1 MRVVLQCCLGL
12 LILLPIMAQAES
24 AEPLSPQ
31 VLYQAVQSGQYDHLT
46 VRELRELFATQAVV
60 PCAPKCDDA
69 VTMSS
74 DSVVDQRL
82 SNEKLAARLP
92 FSIIPHK
99 RNYLLPV
106 TYNTHV
112 NSQPFE
118 ADDDDM
124 DRFEVKFQFSFKVPV
139 WQDVIGSADLW
150 AAYTNLSFW
159 QAYNKPFSSPFR
171 ETNHEPEIFLT
182 IENDTQLFGLTNS
195 LILVGLNHQSNGQ
208 GGTLSRSWNRAYVD
222 FIFDRDDFV
231 MSLRSWYRFEEDSEE
246 DDNPDI
252 DRYLGYGELR
262 MGYKWRDNVFS
273 VLLRNNLRCS
283 DNKGAVQVD
292 WTFPLSSQLKGYVQY
307 FNGYGE
313 SLIDYNA
320 SSNRIGLGIV
330 LTDLF

>member
-60 PCAPKCDDA
+60 PCAPECDDA

>member
-12 LILLPIMAQAES
+12 LIVLPIMAQAES

-60 PCAPKCDDA
+60 PCVPECDEA
-69 VTMSS
+69 VTTSS
-74 DSVVDQRL
+74 DSVVDQRR
-82 SNEKLAARLP
+82 SNEELAARLP

-112 NSQPFE
+112 NSQPFD
-118 ADDDDM
+118 ATDDDM

-182 IENDTQLFGLTNS
+182 IENDTRLFGLTNS
-195 LILVGLNHQSNGQ
+195 LIMVGLNHQSNGQ

-231 MSLRSWYRFEEDSEE
+231 MSLKSWYRFEEDSAE

-273 VLLRNNLRCS
+273 VMLRNNLRCS